1 MTKASRMP
9 AAHYRS
15 KTLTTWIA
23 VFGGAFGLHRMY
35 LHGLRD
41 PWAWLHPLPTAL
53 GLIGVQ
59 RLRDLGQDDR
69 LGWALSPLL
78 GLMIA
83 QGMLCAIIHGLTPDE
98 RWDAQRNPG
107 HATVHTGWGAVLG
120 VIAALLIGAAALTSS
135 IAYGVQ
141 KYFEWQLEAAPAG
154 AAAGTQGVPSAML
167 SISLATSSQRS
178 VTASSCS

>member
-1 MTKASRMP
+1 MP

-23 VFGGAFGLHRMY
+23 VLGGAFGLHRMY

-107 HATVHTGWGAVLG
+107 HATVRTSWGAVLG

-141 KYFEWQLEAAPAG
+141 KYFEWQLQAQRTDG
-154 AAAGTQGVPSAML
+154 ATGAQGEPSAML
-167 SISLATSSQRS
+167 SISLATSSHRS

>member
-1 MTKASRMP
+1 MYEGARMP
-9 AAHYRS
+9 DAHYRS
-15 KTLTTWIA
+15 KTLATWVA
-23 VFGGAFGLHRMY
+23 VFGGTLGLHRMY

-41 PWAWLHPLPTAL
+41 LWAWLHAIPTAL

-83 QGMLCAIIHGLTPDE
+83 QGMLCAIIYGLTPDE
-98 RWDAQRNPG
+98 RWDARRNPD
-107 HATVHTGWGAVLG
+107 HPPTRTGWGAVLG

-141 KYFEWQLEAAPAG
+141 KFFEWDLESQG
-154 AAAGTQGVPSAML
+154 AARTAAAQADSSTML

-178 VTASSCS
+178 VTDSSCS